1 MMQGRAPALTEV
13 DRLEREVESL
23 RGRLAKLSE
32 ASLGIAGS
40 LEIEVVL
47 QAFIDASR
55 VLAGARYGG
64 ILTFG
69 DSREIDSF
77 ITSGISPE
85 ERRRMSHLPLGS
97 GVLGYMNE
105 TDEPLRLTDIS
116 IHAGSVGFPQD
127 HPPMKSFLGTSIRL
141 EGEHLGSIYL
151 AEKEGGGGFTPEDE
165 ELLAMFAS
173 HAAASIANSRAYRME
188 SRARADLEALLEVS
202 PVAILVHD
210 AKTRELV
217 SLNPEARRIVHSLQ
231 VPGRGLNQLLSV
243 MMMRRPNGQDIP
255 LHELPTERAI
265 RSGET
270 VRAEEV
276 VIHLPD
282 GKAIPV
288 LASAAPI
295 RDEDGEI
302 VSVVS
307 TLQDMT
313 PLKDLERLRAEF
325 LDVVAQELR
334 NPLTSIK
341 GAVATVLNPSSSV
354 DPVDTRQYFRIVDQ
368 QVDRMSALI
377 NSLLDMGR
385 LDTGT
390 LSLNSAP
397 VDMAEVFEDA
407 RRSFLARGARNTITL
422 DIPQVLPAV
431 FADRRRVMQVMVNL
445 FSNASKHSPDWSEII
460 VDASM
465 DDMYVVVSVADEG
478 AGIVPEQLPHVFRKY
493 SAIAHGESGGPKTY
507 ESLAL
512 AICRGIVEAQGGR
525 IWVESE
531 GPGLGAKFSFTVPVA
546 DEHQALRP
554 APSPSRTSSPD
565 SQGEISVHARVLA
578 VDSEHHVL
586 RSVSSSLL
594 EAGYTSI
601 TTTDLEDAMHLV
613 RTEKPDLVLL
623 SRTLD
628 VAEGVGLIRR
638 VLEISDI
645 PIIILS
651 DHDEDEFTIRAF
663 EAGAEDY
670 IVKPFSPRELAARV
684 RAILSKRATLV
695 RTRTGESFALGE
707 LTIDYVSGSV
717 SLGGRPV
724 HLTPTEYKL
733 LCELSMNP
741 GRMLTYEHLLRRVWG
756 IHYTGDTQVVRTFV
770 KNLRHKLGDRAESPT
785 YIFTVPATGYRM
797 PNP

>member
-1 MMQGRAPALTEV
+1 MEV
-13 DRLEREVESL
+13 DRLRREVESL

-40 LEIEVVL
+40 VEIDVVL
-47 QAFIDASR
+47 QAVIDASR
-55 VLAGARYGG
+55 QLAGARYGA
-64 ILTFG
+64 ILTFD
-69 DSREIDSF
+69 DSRDVDSF

-85 ERRRMSHLPLGS
+85 ERRRMGHIPLGS
-97 GVLGYMNE
+97 GVLGYIEE
-105 TDEPLRLTDIS
+105 TEGPLRLTDIS
-116 IHAGSVGFPQD
+116 SHPRSVGFPES

-141 EGEHLGSIYL
+141 EGEHLGNIYL
-151 AEKEGGGGFTPEDE
+151 AEKEGGGEFTSEDE
-165 ELLAMFAS
+165 EILAMFAS
-173 HAAASIANSRAYRME
+173 QAAASIANSRAYRME
-188 SRARADLEALLEVS
+188 SRARADLETLLEVS
-202 PVAILVHD
+202 PVAVLVHD
-210 AKTRELV
+210 ASTRELV

-243 MMMRRPNGQDIP
+243 MVMRRPNGQDIL

-295 RDEDGEI
+295 RDEDGQI

-307 TLQDMT
+307 TLQDMS
-313 PLKDLERLRAEF
+313 PLEDLERLRAEF
-325 LDVVAQELR
+325 LDLVAQELR

-354 DPVDTRQYFRIVDQ
+354 DPVDTRQYFRIVDH
-368 QVDRMSALI
+368 QVDRISALI
-377 NSLLDMGR
+377 NSLLDMGQ
-385 LDTGT
+385 LETGT
-390 LSLNSAP
+390 LSLNEAP
-397 VDMAEVFEDA
+397 VGMAEVFEAA
-407 RRSFLARGARNTITL
+407 RRSSLARGARNTITI
-422 DIPQVLPAV
+422 DIPQVLPPV
-431 FADRRRVMQVMVNL
+431 LADRRRIMQVMVNL
-445 FSNASKHSPDWSEII
+445 FSNASKHSPDWSEIT
-460 VDASM
+460 VSASVEESF
-465 DDMYVVVSVADEG
+465 VVVSVADEG
-478 AGIVPEQLPHVFRKY
+478 AGIAPEQAPHIFRKH
-493 SAIAHGESGGPKTY
+493 SAIEPEVNGGPLTY

-512 AICRGIVEAQGGR
+512 AICRGIVEAHGGR

-546 DEHQALRP
+546 DEQQALRP
-554 APSPSRTSSPD
+554 EPSPSRTSSPD

-578 VDSEHHVL
+578 VDSEHHML

-623 SRTLD
+623 GRTLD

-797 PNP
+797 PSP